1 METAKSEI
9 STKAAQIL
17 MQKGLKA
24 LTLPNLAA
32 ELGVTENQLSRDI
45 KNVDG
50 LILMLLMEFEVQINE
65 YVQVITNHVETADD
79 KFKLL
84 FKGLYYLFM
93 QKPHYLFLLF
103 DKDHN
108 MRDDQIKECVAR
120 IKKAAELCLTGVLNA
135 GKRENSFKTKASTA
149 VLVENILTSFR
160 SLMQQEQRINEM
172 ALELKTIKSSYKPFQ
187 GEG

>member
-1 METAKSEI
+1 METTKSEI

-17 MQKGLKA
+17 MQNGLKA
-24 LTLPNLAA
+24 LTLPNLAV
-32 ELGVTENQLSRDI
+32 ELGVSENQLSSDI
-45 KNVDG
+45 KNVDD

-65 YVQVITNHVETADD
+65 YVQVITNHVESADD

-103 DKDHN
+103 DKDLN
-108 MRDDQIKECVAR
+108 TRDARVKECMSR
-120 IKKAAELCLTGVLNA
+120 IKNAAELCLTGVLNA

-149 VLVENILTSFR
+149 VLVESILTSFR

-172 ALELKTIKSSYKPFQ
+172 ALELKTVKSSFHSFQ
-187 GEG
+187 G